1 MKVMQKF
8 DAENVTLQGSN
19 LIEASAG
26 TGKTY
31 SIAILMLRLILE
43 QRIAV
48 KEVLMVTFTKAAVAE
63 LQERIRLFI
72 RKAFKASKGENI
84 DDPMI
89 QRLVAEAIG
98 RENQEGICKR
108 LNEAVLL
115 LDETAVMTI
124 HSFCQQTL
132 NEFAFETG
140 QLFDAETLKEPQAP
154 IIEEL
159 NRFWRTEV
167 VTIQK
172 ELLAVMLNAGLS
184 RTRIAEVV
192 RNNFSGKAYIS
203 YNPAQSYEFSQNDQ
217 QTEWAAL
224 ETLVNDATACKK
236 KWNQYITTNKT
247 ELNRLAASNNH
258 AGKALLHLLV
268 DPDAFLRII
277 AEKRGTAYIQKLFA
291 ELIDAC
297 DEIAELDALISAH
310 GRRLVV
316 HIYHMAIRV
325 ITANIEAYK
334 QRNSVLTFDD
344 MIDNLHRS
352 AALDHGG
359 RLTALLQQKYKAV
372 FVDEFQDTD
381 KLQYELFERF
391 FGNGSILF
399 YIGDPKQSIYAFRK
413 ADIQTY
419 FKAGKA
425 VQNQYGMNI
434 NYRSAPSLIA
444 AMNLF
449 FQPVAD
455 FDTFSFGDA
464 AEGIKYISV
473 EAPAGFED
481 MGMYHGKSKLNP
493 IVVYEATDQSSIE
506 AATAHSILEVLTDKT
521 YRFQKKG
528 RDITVTPGAIGVLV
542 RSGYQGARIKKELSR
557 LGIPAVTIDAA
568 TVLDS
573 DEANY
578 ISYLLNAFE
587 DPARGNINKALLVPY
602 TGIDREQ
609 LLTLDQDMLVEQFK
623 AYGQLW
629 VTDGIYV
636 TLTRFFMDY
645 GVKGRLMNDRYNHG
659 ERALTNLIQLTEILH
674 KIQTNK
680 QFVNIELINWLRKA
694 REGMKMEGDEY
705 EQRVESDEEA
715 VKIVTIH
722 KSKGLEYPIVYA
734 PFLDLTVSDK
744 SDFCSFRDRDREE
757 YLFALKKELS
767 PEQQADWKL
776 QQEQENR
783 RLLYV
788 AVTRAVYQLFILK
801 NTGGKKGPTT
811 LDFFYNALKA
821 EPVEELFT
829 FTDSSAIPSNAPYNQ
844 VDEWKPRVKQ
854 EASNFLLLEAN
865 WRKLSYT
872 YLSAPHVFTL
882 KSDTLAPADDYEEF
896 IFKQLPKGNI
906 TGNFLHYVFEHIDFT
921 RADNWEKTLAE
932 ASARFLPGLGTNKVP
947 MLLEMI
953 SHSLNA
959 RIGIGGNTIV
969 LSGLSRHSKIS
980 EFEFDFPVQEF
991 NARQLDALSTE
1002 SAPILTASG
1011 RAHSGIMNGKIDLFF
1026 ESGGRYYI
1034 LDWKSNFLGDHP
1046 DNYIGA
1052 ALQQAMAD
1060 NNYHLQYMIYAVALK
1075 KYLEVRVDNFYYAT
1089 QFGGVIYLFLRG
1101 LRSGSDTGV
1110 FTFCPTLEQ
1119 ITTFES
1125 VFTVQ

>member
-1 MKVMQKF
+1 MKAMQKF
-8 DAENVTLQGSN
+8 DAENVPLQGSN

-43 QRIAV
+43 RRIAV

-63 LQERIRLFI
+63 LQDRIRLFV
-72 RKAFKASKGENI
+72 RKAFKASKGEEI
-84 DDPMI
+84 DDSMI

-98 RENQEGICKR
+98 REDEEEISER
-108 LNEAVLL
+108 LKAAVLL

-140 QLFDAETLKEPQAP
+140 QLFDAETLKEPQAL
-154 IIEEL
+154 IIEEV

-184 RTRIAEVV
+184 RSRIADVV
-192 RNNFSGKAYIS
+192 RSNFSGKAYIS
-203 YNPAQSYEFSQNDQ
+203 YDPEQSYEFSQNDQ

-224 ETLVNDATACKK
+224 EALVNDATACKE
-236 KWNQYITTNKT
+236 KWHQHITTNQA
-247 ELNRLAASNNH
+247 ELNRLAASNNY
-258 AGKALLHLLV
+258 AAKALLPLLC
-268 DPDAFLRII
+268 DPAAFLKVI
-277 AEKRGTAYIQKLFA
+277 AEKRGTGYIQKLFA
-291 ELIDAC
+291 DLINAC
-297 DEIAELDALISAH
+297 DEIAELDALVSAH
-310 GRRLVV
+310 GRRLVS
-316 HIYHMAIRV
+316 HTYHMAIRS

-334 QRNSVLTFDD
+334 ERNSVLTFDD
-344 MIDNLHRS
+344 MIDNLHRA
-352 AALDHGG
+352 AALDNGG
-359 RLTALLQQKYKAV
+359 RLTILLQQKYKAV

-419 FKAGKA
+419 FKAGQA
-425 VQNQYGMNI
+425 VQNQYGMNT
-434 NYRSAPSLIA
+434 NFRSAPGLIA
-444 AMNLF
+444 AMNIF
-449 FQPVAD
+449 FQPVPD
-455 FDTFSFGDA
+455 FDTFHFGEA
-464 AEGIKYISV
+464 AEGIKYIPV
-473 EAPAGFED
+473 EAPAGIED
-481 MGMYHGKSKLNP
+481 MGMYHGNDKLAP
-493 IVVYEATDQSSIE
+493 LVIYEATDQPSIA
-506 AATAHSILEVLTDKT
+506 AATAQSILDLLTDNT
-521 YRFQKKG
+521 YHFQKKG
-528 RDITVTPGAIGVLV
+528 RNAAITPGSVGVLV
-542 RSGYQGARIKKELSR
+542 RSGYQGAMIKNELSR
-557 LGIPAVTIDAA
+557 LGIPAVTIDEA

-573 DEANY
+573 DEADY
-578 ISYLLNAFE
+578 ISYLLHAFE

-609 LLTLDQDMLVEQFK
+609 LLTLDEDMLVEQFK

-629 VTDGIYV
+629 ETDGIYV
-636 TLTRFFMDY
+636 TLTRFFTDY

-674 KIQTNK
+674 KVQTNK

-694 REGMKMEGDEY
+694 LEGMEMEGDEY

-734 PFLDLTVSDK
+734 PFLDLTVGDK
-744 SDFCSFRDRDREE
+744 RDFCSFRDRDREE
-757 YLFALKKELS
+757 YLFALKEELS
-767 PEQQADWKL
+767 PEQQADWEL

-801 NTGGKKGPTT
+801 NTGGKKGPTS
-811 LDFFYNALKA
+811 LDYFFNALKTT
-821 EPVEELFT
+821 PNKELFA
-829 FTDSSAIPSNAPYNQ
+829 FADSSAIPSNAPYNQ
-844 VDEWKPRVKQ
+844 VNEWKPLVRQAAK
-854 EASNFLLLEAN
+854 NFVLLEAN

-872 YLSAPHVFTL
+872 FLSAPHIYTL
-882 KSDTLAPADDYEEF
+882 KSNALAPADDYEEF

-906 TGNFLHYVFEHIDFT
+906 TGNFLHFVFEHIDFT
-921 RADNWEKTLAE
+921 RSDNWEKTLAE
-932 ASARFLPGLGTNKVP
+932 SAARFLPGLGTNKMP
-947 MLLEMI
+947 MLLTMI

-959 RIGIGGNTIV
+959 LIGIGGNNIA
-969 LSGLSRHSKIS
+969 LSQLGRHSKIS
-980 EFEFDFPVQEF
+980 EFEFDFPVKEF

-1002 SAPILTASG
+1002 SMPILTASG
-1011 RAHSGIMNGKIDLFF
+1011 RDHSGIMNGKIDLFF
-1026 ESGGRYYI
+1026 ESNGRYYI
-1034 LDWKSNFLGDHP
+1034 LDWKSNFLGDHV
-1046 DNYIGA
+1046 DNYTEA
-1052 ALQQAMAD
+1052 ALQNAMAD

-1075 KYLEVRVDNFYYAT
+1075 KYLEMRIADFDYST
-1089 QFGGVIYLFLRG
+1089 QFGGVIYLFFRG
-1101 LRSGSDTGV
+1101 LRSGSDSGV
-1110 FTFCPTLEQ
+1110 FTFCPTLDE
-1119 ITTFES
+1119 ITNFDA
-1125 VFTVQ
+1125 VFTAQ

>member
-1 MKVMQKF
+1 MKTMQKF
-8 DAENVTLQGSN
+8 DAEDVQLTGSN

-43 QRIAV
+43 QQIAV

-63 LQERIRLFI
+63 LQDRIRLFI
-72 RKAFKASKGENI
+72 RKAFKASKGEGT
-84 DDPMI
+84 DDQMI
-89 QRLVAEAIG
+89 QRLVADAIG
-98 RENQEGICKR
+98 REDQETVYER
-108 LNEAVLL
+108 LKAAVLL

-140 QLFDAETLKEPQAP
+140 QLFDAETLKEPQVLVLD
-154 IIEEL
+154 EV

-172 ELLAVMLNAGLS
+172 ELLEVMLDAGLS

-192 RNNFSGKAYIS
+192 RSNFSGKAYIS
-203 YNPAQSYEFSQNDQ
+203 YDAGQTYEFSQNEQ

-224 ETLVNDATACKK
+224 ESLVKDATACKE
-236 KWNQYITTNKT
+236 KWYKHIRDNREEI
-247 ELNRLAASNNH
+247 NRLASGNTYA
-258 AGKALLHLLV
+258 KALVPLLD
-268 DPDAFLRII
+268 DPAAFLRFV
-277 AEKRGTAYIQKLFA
+277 ADKSDKGYMQKLFA
-291 ELIDAC
+291 DLIDAC
-297 DEIAELDALISAH
+297 DEIAALDELVSAH
-310 GRRLVV
+310 GRRLVA
-316 HIYHMAIRV
+316 HIYHMAIRS

-344 MIDNLHRS
+344 MIDNLHH
-352 AALDHGG
+352 AASLDTGG

-381 KLQYELFERF
+381 KLQYELFEQF
-391 FGNGSILF
+391 FGTGSILF

-419 FKAGKA
+419 FKAGQA
-425 VQNQYGMNI
+425 VKNQYGMNT
-434 NYRSAPSLIA
+434 NYRSAPGLIA
-444 AMNLF
+444 AMNVF
-449 FQPVAD
+449 FQPAPD
-455 FDTFSFGDA
+455 FDTFHFGAA
-464 AEGIKYISV
+464 AEGIQYIPV
-473 EAPAGFED
+473 DAPDGIED
-481 MGMYHGKSKLNP
+481 MGLYHVDSKLNP
-493 IVVYEATDQSSIE
+493 LFIYDAADQLSLA
-506 AATAHSILEVLTDKT
+506 AATARSILDVLSDPT

-528 RDITVTPGAIGVLV
+528 QQIAVTPGSIGVLV
-542 RSGYQGARIKKELSR
+542 RSGYQGAMVKNELSR
-557 LGIPAVTIDAA
+557 LGIPAVTIDEA

-573 DEANY
+573 DEADY

-609 LLTLDQDMLVEQFK
+609 LLTLDEDLLVEQFK
-623 AYGQLW
+623 GYGQLW
-629 VTDGIYV
+629 ETDGIYV

-645 GVKGRLMNDRYNHG
+645 EVKGRLMNDRYNHG

-674 KIQTNK
+674 KVQTNK

-694 REGMKMEGDEY
+694 LEGMEMEGDEY
-705 EQRVESDEEA
+705 EQRVESDEDA

-734 PFLDLTVSDK
+734 PFLDLTVGDK
-744 SDFCSFRDRDREE
+744 RDFCSFRDRDREE
-757 YLFALKKELS
+757 YLFALKNELS
-767 PEQQADWKL
+767 PEQQSDWEL

-783 RLLYV
+783 RLIYV

-801 NTGGKKGPTT
+801 NKGGKKGPTS
-811 LDFFYNALKA
+811 LDYFYNALKTA
-821 EPVEELFT
+821 PVEELIT
-829 FTDSSAIPSNAPYNQ
+829 FADSAAIPVNAPYNQ
-844 VDEWKPRVKQ
+844 VNDWKPLVRQ
-854 EASNFLLLEAN
+854 EAANFVLLEAN

-872 YLSAPHVFTL
+872 FLSAPHLYTL
-882 KSDTLAPADDYEEF
+882 KSNALLPADDYEEF
-896 IFKQLPKGNI
+896 IYKQLPKGNI

-921 RADNWEKTLAE
+921 RADNWEKTLTE
-932 ASARFLPGLGTNKVP
+932 ATARFLPGLGTNKLL
-947 MLLEMI
+947 MLMEMV

-959 RIGIGGNTIV
+959 SILIGGNSV
-969 LSGLSRHSKIS
+969 ALSGLSRQNKIS

-991 NARQLDALSTE
+991 NACQLDALSTE
-1002 SAPILTASG
+1002 ATPILTANG

-1034 LDWKSNFLGDHP
+1034 LDWKSNFLGDHLEH
-1046 DNYIGA
+1046 YTGT
-1052 ALQQAMAD
+1052 ALQQAMTD

-1075 KYLEVRVDNFYYAT
+1075 KYLDLRVGDFNYDSH
-1089 QFGGVIYLFLRG
+1089 FGGVIYLFIRG

-1110 FTFCPTLEQ
+1110 FNFCPTADE
-1119 ITTFES
+1119 IGNFES
-1125 VFTVQ
+1125 VFKS

>member
-1 MKVMQKF
+1 MKAMQKF
-8 DAENVTLQGSN
+8 DAENVPLQGSN

-63 LQERIRLFI
+63 LQDRIRLFI
-72 RKAFKASKGENI
+72 RKAFKASKGEEI
-84 DDPMI
+84 DDQMI
-89 QRLVAEAIG
+89 QRLVADAIG
-98 RENQEGICKR
+98 RENQEAVCER
-108 LNEAVLL
+108 LKAAVLL

-140 QLFDAETLKEPQAP
+140 QLFDAETLKEPQAL
-154 IIEEL
+154 IIEEV

-172 ELLAVMLNAGLS
+172 ELLTVMLNAGLS

-192 RNNFSGKAYIS
+192 RSNFSGKAYIS
-203 YNPAQSYEFSQNDQ
+203 YDLEQSYEFSQNDQ

-224 ETLVNDATACKK
+224 ETLVKDAKTCTDR
-236 KWNQYITTNKT
+236 WHQYI
-247 ELNRLAASNNH
+247 ADH
-258 AGKALLHLLV
+258 
-268 DPDAFLRII
+268 
-277 AEKRGTAYIQKLFA
+277 QA
-291 ELIDAC
+291 ELAGLAGGNRYAATGLLPILDNPAAVLNFISGKRAVGYVQQLFGILIEAC
-297 DEIAELDALISAH
+297 DEIAELDELVSAH
-310 GRRLVV
+310 GRRLVA
-316 HIYHMAIRV
+316 HIYHMAIRR
-325 ITANIEAYK
+325 ITINIEAYK

-344 MIDNLHRS
+344 MIDNLHRA
-352 AALDHGG
+352 AALDDSG
-359 RLTALLQQKYKAV
+359 RLRTLLQQKYKAV

-381 KLQYELFERF
+381 KLQYELFEQF
-391 FGNGSILF
+391 FGEGSILF

-419 FKAGKA
+419 FKAGQA
-425 VQNQYGMNI
+425 VQNQYGMNT
-434 NYRSAPSLIA
+434 NYRSAPDVIA
-444 AMNLF
+444 AMNIF
-449 FQPVAD
+449 FQPVPE
-455 FDTFSFGDA
+455 FDTFHFEEA
-464 AEGIKYISV
+464 AEGIKYIPV
-473 EAPAGFED
+473 EAPTGIED
-481 MGMYHGKSKLNP
+481 MGMYRGNDKLSP
-493 IVVYEATDQSSIE
+493 LVVYEATDQPSIA
-506 AATAHSILEVLTDKT
+506 AATAQSILDLLSDAT

-528 RDITVTPGAIGVLV
+528 LNAAITPGSIGVLV
-542 RSGYQGARIKKELSR
+542 RSGYQGTMIKNELSR
-557 LGIPAVTIDAA
+557 LGIPAVTIDEA

-573 DEANY
+573 EEANC

-609 LLTLDQDMLVEQFK
+609 LLTLDEDMLVEQFK
-623 AYGQLW
+623 SYGQLW
-629 VTDGIYV
+629 ETDGIYV
-636 TLTRFFMDY
+636 TLTRFFKDY
-645 GVKGRLMNDRYNHG
+645 EVKGRLMNDRYNHG

-674 KIQTNK
+674 KVQTNK

-694 REGMKMEGDEY
+694 LEGMEMDGDEY

-734 PFLDLTVSDK
+734 PFLDLTVGDK
-744 SDFCSFRDRDREE
+744 RDFCSFRDRDREE
-757 YLFALKKELS
+757 YLFALKEELS
-767 PEQQADWKL
+767 PEQQADWEL

-801 NTGGKKGPTT
+801 NTGGKKGLTS
-811 LDFFYNALKA
+811 LDYFYNALKA
-821 EPVEELFT
+821 APVGELIT

-844 VDEWKPRVKQ
+844 VNEWKPLVRQ
-854 EASNFLLLEAN
+854 EAAHFVLLEAN

-872 YLSAPHVFTL
+872 YLSAPHVHTL
-882 KSDTLAPADDYEEF
+882 KSNTLAPADDYEEF

-906 TGNFLHYVFEHIDFT
+906 TGNFLHYIFEHIDFT

-932 ASARFLPGLGTNKVP
+932 AAARFLPGLGTNKMP
-947 MLLEMI
+947 LLLEMI

-959 RIGIGGNTIV
+959 RIEIGGNTIA
-969 LSGLSRHSKIS
+969 LGALGRHAKIS

-1002 SAPILTASG
+1002 LMPILTANG
-1011 RAHSGIMNGKIDLFF
+1011 RDHSGIMNGKIDLFF

-1034 LDWKSNFLGDHP
+1034 LDWKSNFLGDHL
-1046 DNYIGA
+1046 DNYTGA
-1052 ALQQAMAD
+1052 ALRDAMAD

-1075 KYLEVRVDNFYYAT
+1075 KYLEVRVENFDYST
-1089 QFGGVIYLFLRG
+1089 QFGGVIYLFFRG
-1101 LRSGSDTGV
+1101 LRTGSDTGV
-1110 FTFCPTLEQ
+1110 FTFRPTLEE
-1119 ITTFES
+1119 IANFEAI
-1125 VFTVQ
+1125 FTA